1 MASKDFIQSIKS
13 MSKKTLSRQPLSQ
26 RFSDIAT
33 LVRGVRNN
41 VPEFLEDSG
50 FAVDPWDKHKNVRPH
65 VEAMLH
71 ISETIRHSQTYL
83 DFLENSRDL
92 TLRSIQDDRGL
103 LESIAH
109 YLVSCENDQKAVI
122 QAVNLYQAA
131 ASCEASDFDFGETSI
146 VFFEEAKRYYKQSNA
161 ICILNGSSVC
171 NLKTGSR
178 KIKINTHDDTGFR
191 TSLNALGIVFHEGV
205 HDQIF
210 QLAFACHTKD
220 KSLGSLGSLAE
231 DAELYA
237 IFKEKAA
244 TIPSGIRLAYLEQ
257 FHEIVAHDQQSK
269 FMSALNS
276 LLKSAGCSTLSQPH

>member
-1 MASKDFIQSIKS
+1 
-13 MSKKTLSRQPLSQ
+13 MSKKALSERPLSQ

-41 VPEFLEDSG
+41 VPEFSEDSG

-103 LESIAH
+103 LESIVH
-109 YLVSCENDQKAVI
+109 YPVSCENDQKAVI

-131 ASCEASDFDFGETSI
+131 ASCEASDFDFGETNI

-161 ICILNGSSVC
+161 IRILNGSSAC

-178 KIKINTHDDTGFR
+178 KIKINTHDDAGFR
-191 TSLNALGIVFHEGV
+191 NPLKALSIVFHEGV

-210 QLAFACHTKD
+210 QLAFACYTK
-220 KSLGSLGSLAE
+220 KGNLGNLAG
-231 DAELYA
+231 DAKLYA
-237 IFKEKAA
+237 TFKEQGA
-244 TIPSGIRLAYLEQ
+244 TIPFGIRLAYLEQ
-257 FHEIVAHDQQSK
+257 FYEIVAHDQQDK
-269 FMSALNS
+269 FARDLNN
-276 LLKSAGCSTLSQPH
+276 LLKSADSGFTLSHPH